1 MKLGPKYKIARRLGA
16 EVFEKTQSP
25 KFVLSEQKRK
35 DKRGYRRPPSVY
47 GQQLLAKQK
56 VRVMY
61 GLSEK
66 QFSNYV
72 KKAIE
77 AKGNNAPEILYQLLE
92 RRLDSVILRAGF
104 ATTRQQAR
112 QIASHGHMKVN
123 GTRTNVPSHQVKE
136 GDVISVKE
144 SSQDKP
150 LFANLEQ
157 QSKDVTVPTWIMP
170 DVKAKSLSVK
180 GEPTY
185 DATNVPFDLQT
196 VIQFYKR

>member
-35 DKRGYRRPPSVY
+35 EKRGFRRPSSVY
-47 GQQLLAKQK
+47 ATQLLAKQK
-56 VRVMY
+56 VRIMY
-61 GLSEK
+61 NLSEK

-77 AKGNNAPEILYQLLE
+77 SKGHSAPEALYQLLE
-92 RRLDSVILRAGF
+92 RRLDSVILRSGF

-123 GTRTNVPSHQVKE
+123 GTRTNVPSYQIKE
-136 GDVISVKE
+136 GDVISIKE

-157 QSKDVTVPTWIMP
+157 QVTDLTVAAWLVP
-170 DVKAKSLSVK
+170 DVKAKSITFKDTPVY
-180 GEPTY
+180 EPT
-185 DATNVPFDLQT
+185 NLPFDLQT